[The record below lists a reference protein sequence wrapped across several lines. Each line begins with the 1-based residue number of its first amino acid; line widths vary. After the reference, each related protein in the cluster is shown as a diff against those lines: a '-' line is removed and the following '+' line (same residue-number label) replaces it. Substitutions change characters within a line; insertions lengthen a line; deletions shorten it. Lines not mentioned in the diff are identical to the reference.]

1 MFIEAGVMSEHGE
14 SGEIGYKFN
23 KDNWT
28 FKGKWEF
35 KNQLEHKSKLQTEIR
50 YTFNK

>member
-1 MFIEAGVMSEHGE
+1 MFIEAGVMSEYGE

-23 KDNWT
+23 KNNWT

-50 YTFNK
+50 YNFK